1 MYGNERCWDMLQ
13 RVFDL
18 ARDHGF
24 IGPDNVGADA
34 SMPDGM
40 GLQLTERAAS
50 VQDSDCRLLIP
61 I

>member
-1 MYGNERCWDMLQ
+1 MLQ

-18 ARDHGF
+18 ASKHGG
-24 IGPDNVGADA
+24 IGPDKIVVAEE
-34 SMPDGM
+34 

-50 VQDSDCRLLIP
+50 VQDSDCRLVIP